1 MTLPVSLS
9 FLIWKMELVPPPPP
23 KRLGEGRPV
32 QGPLLEALVCG
43 K

>member
-23 KRLGEGRPV
+23 KRLGDGRPV